1 MGNLNGR
8 SRKGLQVSQNKAPA
22 AHESLGIAVVFPSEL
37 VFDADKSKHGTNKW
51 LWLNKDADKLLLNP
65 QYALSEQEQRLF
77 ELHFIVQVL
86 KTEANMEAFYSP
98 TTGDFQKM
106 RLTGGSRPALEI
118 LERFKDTY
126 KAWAQQTS
134 TYWCN
139 LNGLDGRNAEL
150 VASVTSWLEARN
162 QPTAGSAPHE
172 LFARFCA
179 LRTGALKPAP
189 RIMRW
194 AKALKLDL
202 ENDPDAA
209 VRMYCRVHLLNDDEA
224 SAFSIDLSQASAMS
238 SVSVQFADAPEY
250 QPSQDPFWS
259 LKNALVAEANSNL
272 RDRKIQRLV
281 IEGNWQGPVPGLPL
295 CGDPNEMRSRVALFR
310 WKHVSRQFL
319 TSMLNKCGLGT
330 LNQSFLDLPARVLD
344 LILMAVSG
352 RQPLS
357 SLKDIEGIE
366 SLSQAQ
372 LGSLQDRYNQLKN
385 GRGGGGR
392 DAEDQTVLSFSEDDK
407 DQYLDYLAEY
417 GFPALLISPLFP
429 AKVLRGVAENLNL
442 STNASTA
449 EVRSA
454 VLAKFDAILT
464 IAYIK
469 SWLRDR
475 KFDADR
481 APVAKDQLAF
491 LRDKYLQYSRCLYHS
506 EADKT
511 CAGLSDEVSDAL
523 RPNLDVWKKEPHH
536 GETQLVPSVTPQWG
550 NADVGNVP
558 QLFADAE
565 LIAALHLISDSVLN
579 DEPARVAWL
588 CALLNVKCEPHLAG
602 VKIYDALIAKLMPD
616 SSILDVLLNMAG
628 QRPQQSARN
637 PKRFSVIQKLRAMT
651 QVNEQRREALK
662 HNVVRLVLQTTDLS
676 GARTA
681 EFKQLFSL
689 HDAVVVSIELLQNYK
704 VWYFEVGLGGDAF
717 ADSSGEEVSEF
728 GGAKLGVLVF
738 VAEGKPTKRIKWSEP
753 QSAEIHTLSGDEW
766 QVERGGLTLAEAH
779 ALLAQEQYVVFQLQ

>member
-8 SRKGLQVSQNKAPA
+8 SKKGLQVSEDKAPA
-22 AHESLGIAVVFPSEL
+22 AHERLGIAVVFPSEL
-37 VFDADKSKHGTNKW
+37 VFDADKTKNGKNKW

-65 QYALSEQEQRLF
+65 QYQLSEQEQRLF
-77 ELHFIVQVL
+77 ELHFIVQIL
-86 KTEANMEAFYSP
+86 KTEGNMEAFYSP

-106 RLTGGSRPALEI
+106 RLTGGSRPALEL
-118 LERFKDTY
+118 LERFATTY

-139 LNGLDGRNAEL
+139 LPGLDGRNAEL
-150 VASVTSWLEARN
+150 VAGVTSWLEARN
-162 QPTAGSAPHE
+162 QPTSGSAPHE

-209 VRMYCRVHLLNDDEA
+209 VRMYCRVHLLNDDDEA
-224 SAFSIDLSQASAMS
+224 LNFSIDLSQRT
-238 SVSVQFADAPEY
+238 VSVQFSDAVAVVEQQQQ

-259 LKNALVAEANSNL
+259 LKNALIAEANSNL
-272 RDRKIQRLV
+272 QDRKIQRLV
-281 IEGNWQGPVPGLPL
+281 LEGTWQGPVPGLPL
-295 CGDPNEMRSRVALFR
+295 CGDPTEMRSRVALFR
-310 WKHVSRQFL
+310 WKHVSRHYL
-319 TSMLNKCGLGT
+319 TSTLEKCGLAAESMSG
-330 LNQSFLDLPARVLD
+330 FPARVLD

-357 SLKDIEGIE
+357 SLKEIEGFE
-366 SLSQAQ
+366 SLPQAD
-372 LGSLQDRYNQLKN
+372 LGRLQDGYNALRN
-385 GRGGGGR
+385 N
-392 DAEDQTVLSFSEDDK
+392 EDISLEFLEEDK

-429 AKVLRGVAENLNL
+429 AKVLRGVAQNLNL
-442 STNASTA
+442 STTQSAA

-454 VLAKFDAILT
+454 VLSKFDSVLSIT
-464 IAYIK
+464 YIK

-511 CAGLSDEVSDAL
+511 CANLSEEVSDAL
-523 RPNLDVWKKEPHH
+523 RPNLDVWKKEPHV
-536 GETQLVPSVTPQWG
+536 GEGKLVPSVAPQWG

-565 LIAALHLISDSVLN
+565 LIAALHLISDSVLL
-579 DEPARVAWL
+579 DEPARVKWL
-588 CALLNVKCEPHLAG
+588 CALLNVKCAPHLAG

-628 QRPQQSARN
+628 RKPPHSARN
-637 PKRFSVIQKLRAMT
+637 PKRFSVIQKLRAIT
-651 QVNEQRREALK
+651 QVNDQRREALK
-662 HNVVRLVLQTTDLS
+662 HNSVRLVLQTTDLS
-676 GARTA
+676 GARTV

-689 HDAVVVSIELLQNYK
+689 HDAVIVSAELLQNYK
-704 VWYFEVGLGGDAF
+704 VWYFEVGLSEG
-717 ADSSGEEVSEF
+717 SGEGSAEGSGEGSGVDDF
-728 GGAKLGVLVF
+728 GGAKLGVLLF
-738 VAEGKPTKRIKWSEP
+738 VAEGKPKKRIKWAQP
-753 QSAEIHTLSGDEW
+753 HSAESHTLDGDEW
-766 QVERGGLTLAEAH
+766 KVEHIGLTLADAH
-779 ALLAQEQYVVFQLQ
+779 ALLTQQEYVVFQFQ